1 MFFFPRFSFS
11 LVIIMWAG
19 KLVVRFRAKVLGQ
32 SQEFPRDLIFSCFM
46 FVSDE
51 QVDEDVD

>member
-1 MFFFPRFSFS
+1 M
-11 LVIIMWAG
+11 VIIMWAG